1 MKFEVQ
7 RVLDQTMKMPPTD
20 RAAIAEQLIAS
31 LDEVAEKEVEKAWQE
46 EIQHRLSQIDSSE
59 VQCLPWEEV
68 KARLGR
74 A

>member
-7 RVLDQTMKMPPTD
+7 RVLDQTMKMPPAD